1 MVAGIVIE
9 HRKTINPK
17 DDVVD
22 STEVDIS
29 AFVIASEIIE
39 KIDKSNNIFKNVQK
53 QRIYNLFIRC
63 FCIK

>member
-17 DDVVD
+17 DDVVY

-29 AFVIASEIIE
+29 AFVMLLKMKELNAELFSLTRIAI
-39 KIDKSNNIFKNVQK
+39 KLKMSN
-53 QRIYNLFIRC
+53 
-63 FCIK
+63 

>member
-29 AFVIASEIIE
+29 AFVITLVPRTLTKRLQSLYE
-39 KIDKSNNIFKNVQK
+39 KLVTLTND
-53 QRIYNLFIRC
+53 
-63 FCIK
+63 